1 MIPFGSVPYSSLLA
15 FCGGSS
21 LDDNCMGHGIA
32 LLNVKTLMLE
42 SSTLYSCVSSFENS
56 STRLSK
62 PIIPLWKQTR
72 LACLANVHAPTI
84 KRETRS
90 RQPDGSSCGVAVLTF
105 FECFLS
111 GIAIPDKPSLPL
123 MRFLRLRYMLKC
135 LT

>member
-1 MIPFGSVPYSSLLA
+1 MCTLL
-15 FCGGSS
+15 
-21 LDDNCMGHGIA
+21 
-32 LLNVKTLMLE
+32 
-42 SSTLYSCVSSFENS
+42 
-56 STRLSK
+56 
-62 PIIPLWKQTR
+62 
-72 LACLANVHAPTI
+72 TI